1 MLKIKRI
8 IIFLICILVLCG
20 CENKK
25 CIKSH
30 KEKST
35 CIRTM
40 CMPSGKTVRCM
51 TMPYPCEKEIC
62 DEYEKVGD

>member
-1 MLKIKRI
+1 MKKVMLL
-8 IIFLICILVLCG
+8 LISILLLCG

-35 CIRTM
+35 CIRPM
-40 CMPSGKTVRCM
+40 CMPSGKGIYCM
-51 TMPYPCEKEIC
+51 PMPYPCEKEIC
-62 DEYEKVGD
+62 DEYELGE